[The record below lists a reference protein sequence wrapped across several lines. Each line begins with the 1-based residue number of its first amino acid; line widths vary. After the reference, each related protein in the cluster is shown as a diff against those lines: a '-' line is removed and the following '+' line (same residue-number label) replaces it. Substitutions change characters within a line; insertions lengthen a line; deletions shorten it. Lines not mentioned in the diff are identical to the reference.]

1 MMITEQDLIEMGFDR
16 EETSV
21 NNEYSVVNMDGV
33 FEEFEPPAFY
43 SLLIDE
49 IEFQSNTSDEWDNEL
64 EVTITDNAIVFRD
77 SEDLRQVI
85 DILKRNQQ

>member
-1 MMITEQDLIEMGFDR
+1 
-16 EETSV
+16 
-21 NNEYSVVNMDGV
+21 MDGV

-49 IEFQSNTSDEWDNEL
+49 IEFQSNTTDEWDNEL

-85 DILKRNQQ
+85 EILKRNQE

>member
-1 MMITEQDLIEMGFDR
+1 MMITRKPIELGFDKR
-16 EETSV
+16 TSV

-33 FEEFEPPAFY
+33 FEEFEPVFY

-49 IEFQSNTSDEWDNEL
+49 IEFQSNTTDEWDNEL
-64 EVTITDNAIVFRD
+64 EVTITDNGMVFRD

-85 DILKRNQQ
+85 EY

>member
-1 MMITEQDLIEMGFDR
+1 MALTEQDLIELGFDR
-16 EETSV
+16 EEASV
-21 NNEYSVVNMDGV
+21 NNELGVVNMDGV
-33 FEEFEPPAFY
+33 FEEFEVPAFY
-43 SLLIDE
+43 SLLVDE
-49 IEFQSNTSDEWDNEL
+49 IEFQSNTSDEWDDEL

>member
-1 MMITEQDLIEMGFDR
+1 MMITEQDLIELGFDR
-16 EETSV
+16 EEVSV
-21 NNEYSVVNMDGV
+21 NNEYSSVNMDGV
-33 FEEFEPPAFY
+33 FEEFETPAFY

-49 IEFQSNTSDEWDNEL
+49 IEFQSNTSDEWDDEL
-64 EVTITDNAIVFRD
+64 EVIITDNAIVFRD